1 MMHPHDSLAS
11 LAYSDSKHSPESGR
25 DIQFPGNGGLVL
37 SATQFGDPKSPQ
49 VLLLHGGGQTRHAW
63 AHTATALA
71 RSGYCATCIAVMV
84 KASGALK
91 GITAAPR
98 WYQTSAPS
106 SNHFPHHLI
115 SWERQWAD

>member
-1 MMHPHDSLAS
+1 ML
-11 LAYSDSKHSPESGR
+11 GR
-25 DIQFPGNGGLVL
+25 TRQQLWPDPG
-37 SATQFGDPKSPQ
+37 
-49 VLLLHGGGQTRHAW
+49 
-63 AHTATALA
+63 TALHA
-71 RSGYCATCIAVMV
+71 LMPAVMA